1 VLRAFIA
8 LFFSILVTLVAPA
21 YAQNQTQTQ
30 TQTPQ
35 IQPSFELSKNV
46 STLMRSLLT
55 EEASGVDRSLLIS
68 DLEQVIQSFLTD
80 TVNVEFDTREDGKE
94 KVLTITT
101 TSASTETGIT
111 EEQPVE
117 EDTSDDN
124 GDDND
129 NGNGDGDGNEEQPEE
144 PEGPEP
150 PTDIPTV
157 PIG

>member
-1 VLRAFIA
+1 MIVLRVFIA
-8 LFFSILVTLVAPA
+8 LFLAILVTLVAPA

-35 IQPSFELSKNV
+35 IQPSFELSNNV

-55 EEASGVDRSLLIS
+55 EEVSGVDRSLLIS
-68 DLEQVIQSFLTD
+68 DLERAIQSFLTD
-80 TVNVEFDTREDGKE
+80 TVNVEFDTRDDGNE

-101 TSASTETGIT
+101 TSAPTEPGST

-117 EDTSDDN
+117 EDTSNDN
-124 GDDND
+124 GND
-129 NGNGDGDGNEEQPEE
+129 NGNGNGNDGEPEE
-144 PEGPEP
+144 PEP
-150 PTDIPTV
+150 PTDIPAL